1 MSIATE
7 ITRLQGIKT
16 DIRTALVTQGI
27 AQASSHNMADF
38 SADILAIQGG
48 SEGVYIT
55 VTCEDIYYNVSNPVT
70 IYLKDSNGN
79 ILDKKQCPS
88 SLIVNFFVS
97 ADNVTLPATFTIS
110 NSLNDITTSFEA
122 NMYGW
127 YNVDMNKVIVALI
140 PKMTSNTTWST
151 LEEGQ
156 VGGVASAYNI
166 YNNDYD
172 AYKAFNNDSYGWVP
186 GSAEYGKI
194 YVQYKFVKQVTVLSI
209 KMKGILS
216 STNLTNMNFTLLGSN
231 TGEENDF
238 TPIKEIILAKLGT
251 EYEFNIPKA
260 NYQYFRLVANSVSSV
275 PSGGEIRNCN
285 GYKIQLYGY

>member
-55 VTCEDIYYNVSNPVT
+55 VTCDSIYIGYDI
-70 IYLKDSNGN
+70 
-79 ILDKKQCPS
+79 ILSANESELDRKQCPS
-88 SLIVNFFVS
+88 SSIVNFFVS

-110 NSLNDITTSFEA
+110 NSLNSITTSFEA

-127 YNVDMNKVIVALI
+127 YNEDMNRTTVALI

-166 YNNDYD
+166 YDDSYA
-172 AYKAFNNDSYGWVP
+172 AYKAFNDDLYGWVP

-209 KMKGILS
+209 KMKGVLS
-216 STNLTNMNFTLLGSN
+216 STNLTNLNFTLLGSN
-231 TGEENDF
+231 TGKEDDF

-251 EYEFNIPKA
+251 EYEFNIPKS
-260 NYQYFRLVANSVSSV
+260 NYQYFRLVANSVS
-275 PSGGEIRNCN
+275 GGEGEIRNCN

>member
-55 VTCEDIYYNVSNPVT
+55 VTCESEFQGYDI
-70 IYLKDSNGN
+70 
-79 ILDKKQCPS
+79 ILSANESELDRKQCPS
-88 SLIVNFFVS
+88 SSIVNFFVS
-97 ADNVTLPATFTIS
+97 SDNVTLPTTFTIN
-110 NSLNDITTSFEA
+110 NSLNNITKKFEA

-127 YNVDMNKVIVALI
+127 YNVDMIVALI

-151 LEEGQ
+151 LEKGQ
-156 VGGVASAYNI
+156 IGGVASAYNI
-166 YNNDYD
+166 YNDSYA

-194 YVQYKFVKQVTVLSI
+194 YVQYKFVKQVTVLKM
-209 KMKGILS
+209 KMKGVLS
-216 STNLTNMNFTLLGSN
+216 SENLTNLNFTLLGSN

-251 EYEFNIPKA
+251 EYEFDIPKA
-260 NYQYFRLVANSVSSV
+260 NYQYYRLVANSVS
-275 PSGGEIRNCN
+275 GGEIRNCH

>member
-38 SADILAIQGG
+38 STDILAIQGG

-55 VTCEDIYYNVSNPVT
+55 VTCDSIYQGYDI
-70 IYLKDSNGN
+70 
-79 ILDKKQCPS
+79 ILSANESELDRKQCHS

-127 YNVDMNKVIVALI
+127 YNVDMNRLIVALI

-166 YNNDYD
+166 YNDSYA

-194 YVQYKFVKQVTVLSI
+194 YVQYKFVKQVTVLKM
-209 KMKGILS
+209 KMKGVKS
-216 STNLTNMNFTLLGSN
+216 STNLTNLYFTLLGSN
-231 TGEENDF
+231 TGGEDDF
-238 TPIKEIILAKLGT
+238 TTIKENIILPNLGT
-251 EYEFNIPKA
+251 EYEFDIPKV
-260 NYQYFRLVANSVSSV
+260 NYQYFRLVANSVS
-275 PSGGEIRNCN
+275 GGEIRNCH

>member
-55 VTCEDIYYNVSNPVT
+55 VTCDSIYQGYDIILSA
-70 IYLKDSNGN
+70 NGSE
-79 ILDKKQCPS
+79 LDRKQCPS

-97 ADNVTLPATFTIS
+97 ADDVTLPATFTIS
-110 NSLNDITTSFEA
+110 NSLNNTTTSFEA

-127 YNVDMNKVIVALI
+127 YNEDMNLAIVALI

-166 YNNDYD
+166 YNASYD
-172 AYKAFNNDSYGWVP
+172 AYKAFNDDSYGWVP
-186 GSAEYGKI
+186 HSAEYGKI

-209 KMKGILS
+209 KMNTILGS
-216 STNLTNMNFTLLGSN
+216 ANLTNLNFTLLGSN

-238 TPIKEIILAKLGT
+238 TPIKEIILATVGT

-260 NYQYFRLVANSVSSV
+260 NYQYFRLVVNSVS
-275 PSGGEIRNCN
+275 GGEVRNCH

>member
-55 VTCEDIYYNVSNPVT
+55 VTCDSAYQGYDI
-70 IYLKDSNGN
+70 
-79 ILDKKQCPS
+79 ILSANESELDRKQCPS
-88 SLIVNFFVS
+88 SPSITEVTFFVS
-97 ADNVTLPATFTIS
+97 SDDVTLPATFTIS
-110 NSLNDITTSFEA
+110 NSLNDITTSFDA
-122 NMYGW
+122 SMYGW
-127 YNVDMNKVIVALI
+127 YNVDMIRAIVALI

-166 YNNDYD
+166 YDNDYD

-194 YVQYKFVKQVTVLSI
+194 YVQYKFVKQVKVLSI

-216 STNLTNMNFTLLGSN
+216 STNLTNLKFTLLGSN
-231 TGEENDF
+231 TGEEYDF
-238 TPIKEIILAKLGT
+238 TLIKEIILVKLGT

-260 NYQYFRLVANSVSSV
+260 NYQYFRLVANSVS
-275 PSGGEIRNCN
+275 GGEIRNCH

>member
-7 ITRLQGIKT
+7 ITRLQGIKS

-38 SADILAIQGG
+38 SADILAIQGSG
-48 SEGVYIT
+48 GEGVYIT
-55 VTCEDIYYNVSNPVT
+55 VTCDSAYIGYDI
-70 IYLKDSNGN
+70 
-79 ILDKKQCPS
+79 ILSANESELDRKQCPS

-110 NSLNDITTSFEA
+110 NSLNYITKSFEA

-127 YNVDMNKVIVALI
+127 YDEDMNRALVALI

-156 VGGVASAYNI
+156 IGGEASAYSI
-166 YNNDYD
+166 YSNDYN
-172 AYKAFNNDSYGWVP
+172 AYKAFNDDAYGWLP
-186 GSAEYGKI
+186 YTDEYGKI
-194 YVQYKFVKQVTVLSI
+194 YVQYKFVKQVTVFKM
-209 KMKGILS
+209 KMKGVLS
-216 STNLTNMNFTLLGSN
+216 STNLTNLNFTLLGSN
-231 TGEENDF
+231 TGKEDDF
-238 TPIKEIILAKLGT
+238 TPIKENIILAKLVT

-260 NYQYFRLVANSVSSV
+260 NYQYFRLVANGV
-275 PSGGEIRNCN
+275 SGGVIRNCQ
-285 GYKIQLYGY
+285 GFKIQLYGY

>member
-16 DIRTALVTQGI
+16 NIRTALVTQGI

-55 VTCEDIYYNVSNPVT
+55 VTCDSIYQGYDI
-70 IYLKDSNGN
+70 
-79 ILDKKQCPS
+79 ILSASGSEIERKQCPS

-97 ADNVTLPATFTIS
+97 ADNVTLQATFTIS

-127 YNVDMNKVIVALI
+127 YNVDMNRAIVALI

-166 YNNDYD
+166 YNDSYA

-209 KMKGILS
+209 KMKGVMS
-216 STNLTNMNFTLLGSN
+216 STNLTNLNFTLLGSN

-260 NYQYFRLVANSVSSV
+260 NYQYFRLVSNSVSN
-275 PSGGEIRNCN
+275 GEIRNCH

>member
-55 VTCEDIYYNVSNPVT
+55 VTCDSEYQGYDI
-70 IYLKDSNGN
+70 
-79 ILDKKQCPS
+79 ILSANESELDRKQCPS
-88 SLIVNFFVS
+88 SSIVNFFVS

-110 NSLNDITTSFEA
+110 NSFNNTTTSFEA
-122 NMYGW
+122 NVYGW
-127 YNVDMNKVIVALI
+127 YNVDMNIVIVALI
-140 PKMTSNTTWST
+140 PRMTSNTTWST

-166 YNNDYD
+166 YNNSYD
-172 AYKAFNNDSYGWVP
+172 AYKAFNNDLYGWLP

-194 YVQYKFVKQVTVLSI
+194 YVQYKFVNQVTVLSI
-209 KMKGILS
+209 KMKAVLS
-216 STNLTNMNFTLLGSN
+216 STNLTNLNFTLLGSN
-231 TGEENDF
+231 TGEEGDF
-238 TPIKEIILAKLGT
+238 TSIKEIILAKLDT

-260 NYQYFRLVANSVSSV
+260 NYQYFRLVANSVS
-275 PSGGEIRNCN
+275 GGEIRNCH
-285 GYKIQLYGY
+285 GYKIQLYGYY

>member
-55 VTCEDIYYNVSNPVT
+55 VTCESEFQGYDI
-70 IYLKDSNGN
+70 
-79 ILDKKQCPS
+79 ILSANESELDRKQCPS
-88 SLIVNFFVS
+88 SSIVNFFVS
-97 ADNVTLPATFTIS
+97 SDNVTLPTTFTIN
-110 NSLNDITTSFEA
+110 NSLNNITKKFEA

-127 YNVDMNKVIVALI
+127 YNVDMIVALI

-156 VGGVASAYNI
+156 IGGVASAYNI
-166 YNNDYD
+166 YNDSYA

-194 YVQYKFVKQVTVLSI
+194 YVQYKFVKQVTVLKM
-209 KMKGILS
+209 KMKGVLS
-216 STNLTNMNFTLLGSN
+216 SKNLTNLNFTLLGSN

-251 EYEFNIPKA
+251 EYEFDIPKA
-260 NYQYFRLVANSVSSV
+260 NYQYYRLVANSVS
-275 PSGGEIRNCN
+275 GGEIRNCH

>member
-55 VTCEDIYYNVSNPVT
+55 VTCDSIFQGYDI
-70 IYLKDSNGN
+70 
-79 ILDKKQCPS
+79 ILSANESELDRKQCPS

-110 NSLNDITTSFEA
+110 NSLNNITTRFEA

-127 YNVDMNKVIVALI
+127 YNVDMNEQIVALI

-166 YNNDYD
+166 YNANYD

-209 KMKGILS
+209 KMKGVIS
-216 STNLTNMNFTLLGSN
+216 STNLTNLNFTLLGSN
-231 TGEENDF
+231 TGEEDDF
-238 TPIKEIILAKLGT
+238 TPIKEIILAKLDT
-251 EYEFNIPKA
+251 EYEFNIPKV
-260 NYQYFRLVANSVSSV
+260 NYQYFRLVANSVS
-275 PSGGEIRNCN
+275 GGEIRNCQ

>member
-55 VTCEDIYYNVSNPVT
+55 VTCDSVYQGYDI
-70 IYLKDSNGN
+70 
-79 ILDKKQCPS
+79 ILSANESELDRKQCPS

-110 NSLNDITTSFEA
+110 NSLNNTTKSFEA

-166 YNNDYD
+166 YNDYYA
-172 AYKAFNNDSYGWVP
+172 AYKAFNNDLYGWVP

-209 KMKGILS
+209 KMNSVLS
-216 STNLTNMNFTLLGSN
+216 STNLTNLNFTLLGSN
-231 TGEENDF
+231 TGEEDDF

-260 NYQYFRLVANSVSSV
+260 NYQYFRLVANSVS
-275 PSGGEIRNCN
+275 GGEIRNCH

>member
-38 SADILAIQGG
+38 STDILAIQGG

-55 VTCEDIYYNVSNPVT
+55 VTCDSIYQGYDI
-70 IYLKDSNGN
+70 
-79 ILDKKQCPS
+79 ILSANESELDRKQCPS

-127 YNVDMNKVIVALI
+127 YNVDMNRLIVALI

-166 YNNDYD
+166 YNDSYA

-194 YVQYKFVKQVTVLSI
+194 YVQYKFVKQVTVLKM
-209 KMKGILS
+209 KMKGVKS
-216 STNLTNMNFTLLGSN
+216 STNLTNLYFTLLGSN
-231 TGEENDF
+231 TGGEDDF
-238 TPIKEIILAKLGT
+238 TTIKENIILPNLGT
-251 EYEFNIPKA
+251 EYEFNIPKV
-260 NYQYFRLVANSVSSV
+260 NYQYFRLVANSVS
-275 PSGGEIRNCN
+275 GGEIRNCH